1 MSELSHF
8 ETLSAKTPT
17 KQPWAILGGALFV
30 AILLYVINML
40 APNEAIK
47 QAKEDAKAQNAPT
60 AAAAPAQAED
70 DEEL

>member
-17 KQPWAILGGALFV
+17 KQPWAILGGTALV
-30 AILLYVINML
+30 LILLYIISAL
-40 APNEAIK
+40 APNDAIK
-47 QAKEDAKAQNAPT
+47 TAKADAAASEAP

>member
-17 KQPWAILGGALFV
+17 KQPWAILGGTMLV
-30 AILLYVINML
+30 LVLLYIISAL
-40 APNEAIK
+40 APNDAIK
-47 QAKEDAKAQNAPT
+47 TAKADAAAAAAP
-60 AAAAPAQAED
+60 AEAAPAQAED